1 MKFIF
6 ILFAFLF
13 CCGTDAQRCLTPEIS
28 QNNRDLNFISKRVGT
43 IHTAKRSLLKNEIIN
58 IPVVVH
64 VLYNN
69 SQQNIS
75 DAQVMSQII
84 SLNKDFRK
92 QNADT
97 INTPAAFKNIAADT
111 RIQFCL
117 AKVDPNGKYTTGIIH
132 KYTSQSQFIAD
143 DAMKFSAQGGDDAWD
158 ASRYLNIWVCN
169 LFGRTLGY
177 AVLPGSPAEKDG
189 VVIQFSA
196 FGTIG
201 NVAAPFDKGRTATHE
216 IGHWLGLQ
224 HLWGDSDCGDD
235 GIADTP
241 SQQGG
246 NSGCPSFPH
255 LSPCSDSPNG
265 DMFMNFM
272 DLTNDACMNMFSNG
286 QKEKMRS
293 LFDEGGLRSSF
304 LGAIECDSSNAEGG
318 PLPKDEGKLKISLYP
333 NPASS
338 VLHINSNIDT
348 ELTGRVLRLYDAS
361 GKLCITQIIQS
372 QNTSVNVSSLAP
384 GMYILKI
391 EGNTGPHIFK
401 VMKTGTVN

>member
-1 MKFIF
+1 MKFYF
-6 ILFAFLF
+6 ILFALSF
-13 CCGTDAQRCLTPEIS
+13 CCHANAQRCLTPETLP
-28 QNNRDLNFISKRVGT
+28 NNRDFNSISKRTGT
-43 IHTAKRSLLKNEIIN
+43 INNAKRSLLENEIIN

-69 SQQNIS
+69 NQQNIS

-132 KYTSQSQFIAD
+132 KYTNQAQFLAD
-143 DAMKFSAQGGDDAWD
+143 DAVKFSAKNGDDAWD

-224 HLWGDSDCGDD
+224 HLWGDTDCGND
-235 GIADTP
+235 GIDDTP
-241 SQQGG
+241 TQQGS

-255 LSPCSDSPNG
+255 LSPCSDNPNG
-265 DMFMNFM
+265 DMFMNYM

-286 QKEKMRS
+286 QKEEMRS
-293 LFDEGGLRSSF
+293 LFDEGGLRHSF
-304 LGAIECDSSNAEGG
+304 LGAIECDSSNAEAG

-333 NPASS
+333 NPASNI
-338 VLHINSNIDT
+338 LHINSTIDT
-348 ELTGRVLRLYDAS
+348 EVTGRVLRLYDAS
-361 GKLCITQIIQS
+361 GKLCITQTIQS
-372 QNTSVNVSSLAP
+372 QNTSVNVGTLAP

-391 EGNTGPHIFK
+391 EGKTGPHIFK
-401 VMKTGTVN
+401 VMKTGTAN